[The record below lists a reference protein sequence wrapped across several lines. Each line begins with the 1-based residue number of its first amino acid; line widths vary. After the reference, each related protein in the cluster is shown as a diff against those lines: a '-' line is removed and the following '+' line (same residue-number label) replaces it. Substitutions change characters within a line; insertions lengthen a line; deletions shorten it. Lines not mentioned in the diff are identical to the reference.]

1 MLSENKNLAIKRLLH
16 TFELKAADLH
26 LPQARAMLIRKGEGS
41 CTGIF
46 IKPNEV

>member
-1 MLSENKNLAIKRLLH
+1 MPAIGTKKSVPI